1 MTDERVFVIIGASLA
16 GAEAART
23 LREEGFQG
31 RIMLI
36 GAESDRPY
44 ERPPLSKEYLLGTKP
59 REKAFLH
66 DAEWYTEQNIELV
79 LGVEATAL
87 NPQTHMVTLDAV
99 EPVRYD
105 KLLLATGS
113 VVRLLDVPGSE
124 NSGVRY
130 LRTIE
135 QADTLV
141 DSIHTGTNV
150 VVVGAGWIGLETAA
164 AAITRGATVHVVE
177 LDRLP
182 LRRVLGDELAQ
193 IYTDLHRA
201 HGVT

>member
-23 LREEGFQG
+23 LREEGFEG

-44 ERPPLSKEYLLGTKP
+44 ERPPLSKEYLLGTKA
-59 REKAFLH
+59 REAAFLH
-66 DAEWYTEQNIELV
+66 DAEWYTDQNIELV
-79 LGVEATAL
+79 LGVQATAL
-87 NPQTHMVTLDAV
+87 DPREHVVTLDGV
-99 EPVRYD
+99 EPIRYD

-113 VVRLLDVPGSE
+113 VVRTLDAPGSE
-124 NSGVRY
+124 NAGVRY

-135 QADTLV
+135 QSDALNDN
-141 DSIHTGTNV
+141 IHSGTNV
-150 VVVGAGWIGLETAA
+150 VVIGAGWIGLETTA

-177 LDRLP
+177 MDQLP
-182 LRRVLGDELAQ
+182 LRR
-193 IYTDLHRA
+193 
-201 HGVT
+201 